1 MMLQAMTFLILIMT
15 KLMQNLNLINP
26 ALIKIRALTVQRKK
40 QKLLITQQMM
50 QLMRSLLMFQKLIIL
65 HGIFLLM
72 E

>member
-50 QLMRSLLMFQKLIIL
+50 QLMRQLSLQVRLTFQMYSRSL
-65 HGIFLLM
+65 
-72 E
+72 